1 MARVSSDARNNEAR
15 EGGFTPMEEP
25 SFAELIRRSRR
36 GDPEAARWL
45 VERYES
51 AVRREVRFSLKDNS
65 LRRVLDEADV
75 CQSVMAQFF
84 VGLWAGRFEVSGP
97 EQLIALLKTMV
108 RNKVVDRARYWNAGR
123 RDFGRNVAALDPGN
137 PIELASAEPTP
148 SVVVSNA
155 ELLAEFQRR
164 LSEQE
169 RAILSLRQQGLDW
182 SAVSER
188 LGGENA
194 EVLRKRL
201 AKGLDRVGRE
211 LGLER

>member
-1 MARVSSDARNNEAR
+1 
-15 EGGFTPMEEP
+15 MEEP
-25 SFAELIRRSRR
+25 NFAELIRRSRR
-36 GDPEAARWL
+36 GDSEAARWL

-51 AVRREVRFSLKDNS
+51 AVRREVRFSLMDNP
-65 LRRVLDEADV
+65 LRRVVDEADL

-84 VGLWAGRFEVSGP
+84 VGLWAGQFEVSGP

-169 RAILSLRQQGLDW
+169 RAILALRQQGLDW
-182 SAVSER
+182 SAVAER

>member
-1 MARVSSDARNNEAR
+1 
-15 EGGFTPMEEP
+15 MEEP
-25 SFAELIRRSRR
+25 SFAELIGRFKR

-51 AVRREVRFSLKDNS
+51 AVLREVRFSLLDNP
-65 LRRVLDEADV
+65 LRRVLDETDV
-75 CQSVMAQFF
+75 CQSVMAQFLI
-84 VGLWAGRFEVSGP
+84 GLWAGKFEVSGP
-97 EQLIALLKTMV
+97 TQLVALLKTMV
-108 RNKVVDRARYWNAGR
+108 RNKVVDRARYWNADR
-123 RDFGRNVAALDPGN
+123 RDFQRNVAALEPGN

-169 RAILSLRQQGLDW
+169 RAILALRQEGLEW
-182 SAVSER
+182 SAIAER
-188 LGGENA
+188 LGSENA

-201 AKGLDRVGRE
+201 TRGLDRVGRE